1 MNNTDQNAIEKLR
14 EQIRFANACYCD
26 PAVREQRTADAIADA
41 DAALA
46 AGQWIIEDGSGVS
59 LFDPAY
65 AMRGFV
71 PRRWMTQQGIAMMR
85 TLDKAVKV
93 GDNFVREVGFHPRH
107 GIKTRSYRRLA

>member
-85 TLDKAVKV
+85 NLDKAVKV

-107 GIKTRSYRRLA
+107 GIKTRSSRRLA

>member
-71 PRRWMTQQGIAMMR
+71 PRRWMTQQGIVMMR
-85 TLDKAVKV
+85 NLDKAVKV